1 MTDEETLD
9 KMEKDLH
16 NLARNYDVHNNAA
29 AKHLRDAAKEIR
41 QARDG
46 LKGTYSPPDP
56 EESFRSKMFDPKRP
70 TYRPTKRESDDE
82 VVAYCPRVRR
92 AGVRETGRVGSAL

>member
-56 EESFRSKMFDPKRP
+56 EESFRSKMFD
-70 TYRPTKRESDDE
+70 S
-82 VVAYCPRVRR
+82 
-92 AGVRETGRVGSAL
+92 

>member
-29 AKHLRDAAKEIR
+29 AIYATRR
-41 QARDG
+41 RR
-46 LKGTYSPPDP
+46 Y
-56 EESFRSKMFDPKRP
+56 
-70 TYRPTKRESDDE
+70 
-82 VVAYCPRVRR
+82 VRR
-92 AGVRETGRVGSAL
+92 VTD